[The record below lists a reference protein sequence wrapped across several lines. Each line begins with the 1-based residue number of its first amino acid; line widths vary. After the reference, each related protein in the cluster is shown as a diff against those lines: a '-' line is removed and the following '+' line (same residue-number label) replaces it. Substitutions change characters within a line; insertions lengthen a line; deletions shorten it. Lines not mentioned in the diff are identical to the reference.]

1 MEKFGSRPPVT
12 ATGLQN
18 AFDRRSFVV
27 GTMMGGIGVLLAAR
41 MSYLAIAENEKY
53 RTEAESNRVNL
64 TLIPPRRGWIL
75 DRNGAPLASNRADF
89 RVDVIPERLD
99 NANRTIDQLGM
110 LLSLKPDRIA
120 DIKSKIEGSR
130 GFQPV
135 EVASGLDYDQFAAI
149 SVRLPD
155 LPGVVPQRGFSRF
168 YPTGPSV
175 GHLIGYVGPASAEE
189 YDKDRNPLLI
199 TPGYKIGKDGMEKQF
214 EQTLRGVPGARR
226 VEVTASGRIVR
237 DLETREDI
245 QGNPVRLTIDGP
257 LQDYAARRIGL
268 ESGSVVVMD
277 CHTGDL
283 LCMASMPSF
292 DPNSFSDG
300 IGSIEYAMLR
310 DDERVPLRNKVLK
323 GLYPPGSTVKPMVS
337 MALMGAGIDPHE
349 TVFCGGGLRVGNRVF
364 GCWNRRG
371 HGQVDMA
378 KGIYQSCDV
387 YFYAMAQRVGMD
399 PIAMM
404 ARRCGMGE
412 EFPLPVTSQFFGTV
426 PDPEWKQRK
435 FGREWQ
441 PFDTVNA
448 TIGQGYMLSSPLQL
462 AVMASRLATGRHVMP
477 RLTLDTPP
485 SGFGEIDFPTDQVTY
500 VRQAMSDVV
509 NGPGT
514 AGRARLP
521 IPDVLLAGKT
531 GTAQVVSLSKSDGKS
546 GPWKYRDHG
555 LFIFFAP
562 FDNPRYAGAV
572 VIEHGGGSGAAY
584 PIARDVMTF
593 LFDPQ
598 KGMEA
603 LHALEKQWGGN
614 AQQRLSAK
622 YTAYAQARGEAVSPP
637 PRRDEEIFDQVEA
650 EARAAAAQPEEIADE
665 AVTPRPE
672 ANPSAA
678 PRTPEPVSTVEAPA
692 PVEQQVVEE

>member
-1 MEKFGSRPPVT
+1 MALRGARSTPN
-12 ATGLQN
+12 ATKLKN

-27 GTMMGGIGVLLAAR
+27 STAMGGIGVLLAAR

-53 RTEAESNRVNL
+53 RTESESNRVNL

-89 RVDVIPERLD
+89 RVDVIPERM
-99 NANRTIDQLGM
+99 NNPEATVDQLGTI
-110 LLSLKPDRIA
+110 LRLEPDRIA
-120 DIKSKIEGSR
+120 DIKSKIESSR
-130 GFQPV
+130 GFQPI
-135 EVASGLDYDQFAAI
+135 EVASGMDYEEFAAI
-149 SVRLPD
+149 SGRLPD
-155 LPGVVPQRGFSRF
+155 LPGVVPQRGFSRY
-168 YPTGPSV
+168 YPTGPTV

-189 YDKDRNPLLI
+189 YELDRNPLLI

-237 DLETREDI
+237 DLETREDV
-245 QGNPVRLTIDGP
+245 QGGAVRLTIDGP

-277 CHTGDL
+277 CRTGDL

-300 IGSIEYAMLR
+300 IGSIEYSMLR
-310 DDERVPLRNKVLK
+310 EDERVPLRNKVLK

-337 MALMGAGIDPHE
+337 MAFLKAGIDPEE

-364 GCWNRRG
+364 RCWNRRG
-371 HGQVDMA
+371 HGQVNMA

-387 YFYAMAQRVGMD
+387 YYYHLAQRIGMD
-399 PIAMM
+399 PIAEMN
-404 ARRCGMGE
+404 RTCGLGE
-412 EFPLPVTSQFFGTV
+412 EFPLPVTSQFYGTV
-426 PDPEWKQRK
+426 PDPAWKLNK

-441 PFDTVNA
+441 AFDTVNA
-448 TIGQGYMLSSPLQL
+448 TIGQGYMLASPLQL
-462 AVMASRLATGRHVMP
+462 AVSAARIATGRHVMP
-477 RLTLDTPP
+477 RLTMDTPP
-485 SGFGEIDFPTDQVTY
+485 KGFDQVDFPADHVAY

-514 AGRARLP
+514 AGRGRLP
-521 IPDVLLAGKT
+521 FDDVLMAGKT
-531 GTAQVVSLSKSDGKS
+531 GTAQVVSLSKSDGRT
-546 GPWKYRDHG
+546 GPWRFRDHG
-555 LFIFFAP
+555 LFTFFAP

-593 LFDPQ
+593 LFDPRL
-598 KGMEA
+598 G
-603 LHALEKQWGGN
+603 LEKLRVLEEQWGGT
-614 AQQRLSAK
+614 AQERLAAK
-622 YTAYAQARGEAVSPP
+622 YAAYAEARGETVSAP
-637 PRRDEEIFDQVEA
+637 PRRDEDIFARVEA
-650 EARAAAAQPEEIADE
+650 EARDAAEQSEEIAE
-665 AVTPRPE
+665 EVITPRAE
-672 ANPSAA
+672 ANPTGA
-678 PRTPEPVSTVEAPA
+678 PRPS
-692 PVEQQVVEE
+692 PVEQILGEAAQ